1 MNEVAVLL
9 KTFGCP
15 GLAALLIG
23 AIVYLYQRGEK
34 SHKRELAMAER
45 ILPLMEEI
53 KGFLR

>member
-1 MNEVAVLL
+1 MNEIALLL

-23 AIVYLYQRGEK
+23 AIVYLYRRVEH

-45 ILPLMEEI
+45 ILPLMEEV